1 MSTFAHGREPAGA
14 SRRPQPND
22 GVRLRA
28 LLLLSRLA
36 WCALSVVGP
45 HAHATAQPV
54 SYLSGVAETV
64 QRLADPNTPTR
75 EHAQLSAQVVARGPG
90 AVPLLIGLGQSS
102 DVATRVAALK
112 VLSQMPLAD
121 FGLGGVTQQLLPLFT
136 SDAEGVVRVA
146 AAAALG
152 ATRDP
157 AALDALRQA
166 AENESRDIRQAAVQA
181 LGQLNRVETIPVLT
195 RAARDRDIAV
205 RGAALRG
212 LFDLKAVDA
221 LRLIQPTVT
230 DPATSDTVAGY
241 LSMLESE
248 SMSTARPAAL
258 DVDNAG
264 AQDLVRRILIREQRS
279 LRSLALFLIALPGTL
294 GAARV
299 FFKGSG
305 RRVQFV
311 ATLCFV
317 VVATPLAI
325 WLTGFRSGA
334 TPRETLGLDVALP
347 FPESL
352 LLLPTVVGAT
362 FVWTRLRGR
371 LVDLLLHAA
380 LWTLG
385 HIVVR
390 SAVAAAVP
398 ALLGAWTLTNAPL
411 TQPLGP
417 GWRDT
422 VAVALLV
429 LLASSIR
436 QFGSPEHHSKRMPR
450 LSLPLSA
457 FAWSLGLSVV
467 MLSTGYVILGIYI
480 S

>member
-1 MSTFAHGREPAGA
+1 MTFAYLKGPSSALR
-14 SRRPQPND
+14 RRPPHD
-22 GVRLRA
+22 GFRRRA
-28 LLLLSRLA
+28 LLLACRLVWSTLSLVA
-36 WCALSVVGP
+36 P
-45 HAHATAQPV
+45 IAHATAQPV
-54 SYLSGVAETV
+54 DYLSGVAETV

-75 EHAQLSAQVVARGPG
+75 EHAELSAQVVARGPG
-90 AVPLLIGLGQSS
+90 VVPVLLDLAQSS
-102 DVATRVAALK
+102 DAATRVASLK

-121 FGLGGVTQQLLPLFT
+121 FGLGGVTQRLLPLFA
-136 SDAEGVVRVA
+136 SDSDPLVRVT

-157 AALDALRQA
+157 AALDPLRQA
-166 AENESRDIRQAAVQA
+166 ADNESRDIRQAAVQA

-212 LFDLKAVDA
+212 LFDLKAADA

-230 DPATSDTVAGY
+230 DPATSDTIAGY

-258 DVDNAG
+258 DVNGTG

-279 LRSLALFLIALPGTL
+279 LRSFALFLVALPGTL

-325 WLTGFRSGA
+325 WLTGFRSSA
-334 TPRETLGLDVALP
+334 TPREALGLDVALP

-371 LVDLLLHAA
+371 LADLALHAG

-385 HIVVR
+385 YIVVR

-398 ALLGAWTLTNAPL
+398 AVLGAWTLANAPL
-411 TQPLGP
+411 THPLGP

-422 VAVALLV
+422 LAVALLV

-436 QFGSPEHHSKRMPR
+436 QFGSPEHHSKRLPR
-450 LSLPLSA
+450 LSLPVSA

-467 MLSTGYVILGIYI
+467 MLSAGYVILGMYI

>member
-1 MSTFAHGREPAGA
+1 MVRVAGC
-14 SRRPQPND
+14 
-22 GVRLRA
+22 G
-28 LLLLSRLA
+28 LLLVASLT
-36 WCALSVVGP
+36 
-45 HAHATAQPV
+45 HAAAQPV

-75 EHAQLSAQVVARGPG
+75 EHGQLSAQVVARGPG
-90 AVPLLIGLGQSS
+90 AVPILLDLSRVS
-102 DVATRVAALK
+102 DTATRIAALK

-136 SDAEGVVRVA
+136 SDADPVVRA
-146 AAAALG
+146 TAAAALG

-157 AALDALRQA
+157 AALDPLREA
-166 AENESRDIRQAAVQA
+166 AESESRDIRQAAVQA

-212 LFDLKAVDA
+212 LFDLKAADA

-230 DPATSDTVAGY
+230 DPATTDTIAGY

-248 SMSTARPAAL
+248 SMSARPAVL
-258 DVDNAG
+258 DVKG
-264 AQDLVRRILIREQRS
+264 TTGHDLVRRILIREQRS
-279 LRSLALFLIALPGTL
+279 LRSFALLLIALPGTL

-305 RRVQFV
+305 RRGQFV

-325 WLTGFRSGA
+325 WLTGFRSSA
-334 TPRETLGLDVALP
+334 TPLETLGLDVALP

-371 LVDLLLHAA
+371 LVDLALHAGV
-380 LWTLG
+380 WTLG
-385 HIVVR
+385 YIVAR
-390 SAVAAAVP
+390 SAVAAVVP
-398 ALLGAWTLTNAPL
+398 ALLGAWTLTNTPL
-411 TQPLGP
+411 THALGP

-422 VAVALLV
+422 LAVALLV

-436 QFGSPEHHSKRMPR
+436 QFGSPEHHTKRLPR

-467 MLSTGYVILGIYI
+467 MLSAGYVILGLYI